1 MESRISPLMM
11 NSEAEALDHAQCFEL
26 LERICS
32 SNELK
37 RAARLR
43 EFLRYVGQRS
53 LSGDH
58 TLISEHEIGV
68 HVFGRQENYDTS
80 ADNIVRVNASEL
92 RKRIATYY
100 ATEGAKEPILI
111 DIPRGSYTPL
121 FSLRHSEPE
130 IQPEAP
136 ALASAAEFHE
146 ADPASP
152 QRSPSSFWKQAR
164 RYASLGL
171 IVVLAAACAYY
182 FNQARVLRNRFYAWK
197 SEPALGPF
205 WLGILDSPREADVV
219 VADTSVAVVE
229 DILKQRIT
237 LNDYLN
243 HGYIQQI
250 QASGLDPALKT
261 DLEVIASRSNG
272 SLGDFRVAQKI
283 LAFDPDAGRI
293 HLQFARD
300 YRPRAVQADNVILIG
315 SSRSNPWC
323 KLFEDRLNFTL
334 DYNPELNEM
343 LVENR
348 HPWPGES
355 TTYGEPVDPGNSI
368 GFSVIDYIPND
379 DHSAD
384 VLIVA
389 GTTSEATEAAGNF
402 LTSEESL
409 QRFEDRMHVHRLPY
423 FELLLKTTKL
433 VGTPLDAE
441 VIAYRTFPGRPLGLQ

>member
-1 MESRISPLMM
+1 MATVTHHAAES
-11 NSEAEALDHAQCFEL
+11 LDPAQCFEL

-32 SNELK
+32 SNELR

-43 EFLRYVGQRS
+43 EFLLYVGQRS
-53 LSGDH
+53 LEGDRS
-58 TLISEHEIGV
+58 LISEHEIGV
-68 HVFGRQENYDTS
+68 HVFGRQDNYDTS

-92 RKRIATYY
+92 RKRIAAFY
-100 ATEGAKEPILI
+100 ASEGACETILV

-121 FSLRHSEPE
+121 FSLRHPELE
-130 IQPEAP
+130 IQPQP
-136 ALASAAEFHE
+136 PPPASAPEFQEAE
-146 ADPASP
+146 AAA
-152 QRSPSSFWKQAR
+152 PSHSLSLWKWAR
-164 RYASLGL
+164 RYTSLAL
-171 IVVLAAACAYY
+171 IVALAAGCAYY
-182 FNQARVLRNRFYAWK
+182 FNQTRVLRNRFYAWK

-205 WLGILDSPREADVV
+205 WSGILDSPRQTDVV
-219 VADTSVAVVE
+219 VADTSVALVE

-250 QASGLDPALKT
+250 QSSNLDPALKT

-283 LAFDPDAGRI
+283 LAFDPDAGRT

-334 DYNPELNEM
+334 DYNPQLNEM

-348 HPWPGES
+348 HPMPGES
-355 TTYGEPVDPGNSI
+355 PTYGTPVDPGNST
-368 GFSVIDYIPND
+368 GFSIIDYIPND
-379 DHSAD
+379 DNSAD

-389 GTTSEATEAAGNF
+389 GTTSEATEAAGDF
-402 LTSEESL
+402 ITSEESL
-409 QRFEDRMHVHRLPY
+409 HRFEDRLHAQALPY

-433 VGTPLDAE
+433 VGTPLNAE
-441 VIAYRTFPGRPLGLQ
+441 VVAYRTFPGRPLGQR

>member
-1 MESRISPLMM
+1 MM
-11 NSEAEALDHAQCFEL
+11 IVTHNEADALNPAQCFGL

-32 SNELK
+32 SNELR

-53 LSGDH
+53 LDGDH
-58 TLISEHEIGV
+58 TLISEHEIGM
-68 HVFGRQENYDTS
+68 HVFGRHENYDTS

-92 RKRIATYY
+92 RKRIAAYY
-100 ATEGAKEPILI
+100 ASEGAKETILI

-121 FSLRHSEPE
+121 FSLRHPEPE
-130 IQPEAP
+130 NHVET
-136 ALASAAEFHE
+136 
-146 ADPASP
+146 PASDSAHELVEAHP
-152 QRSPSSFWKQAR
+152 AIPARSPSLFWKQAR
-164 RYASLGL
+164 RYASLSL
-171 IVVLAAACAYY
+171 IVALAAGCAYY
-182 FNQARVLRNRFYAWK
+182 FHQTRVLRNRFYAWK
-197 SEPALGPF
+197 SEAALGPF
-205 WLGILDSPREADVV
+205 WSSILDSPRETDVV
-219 VADTSVAVVE
+219 VADTSVALVE

-243 HGYIQQI
+243 HGYNQQI
-250 QASGLDPALKT
+250 QSSGLDPALKT

-283 LAFDPDAGRI
+283 LAFDPDSGRI

-323 KLFEDRLNFTL
+323 NLFEDRLNFNL
-334 DYNPELNEM
+334 SYNPELNEM

-348 HPWPGES
+348 HPLPGES
-355 TTYGEPVDPGNSI
+355 PTYGTPVDPSNST

-379 DHSAD
+379 DRSAD

-389 GTTSEATEAAGNF
+389 GTTSEATEAAGDF
-402 LTSEESL
+402 LTSEDSMNRLEERL
-409 QRFEDRMHVHRLPY
+409 HVQRLPY

-441 VIAYRTFPGRPLGLQ
+441 VIAYRTFPGRPLGEQ